1 MVNEDPVFVPATAWS
16 EAEEPSLFIKFDPGT
31 RTLPTGYQTVDHF
44 APLAVDIVFE
54 KDVAVTL
61 RDGTT
66 IYVDVFRPAGAEKV
80 PVIIAWSPYGKS
92 GGTHPRNWDLYE
104 LLGIDQ
110 SRLSGLAKFEAPDP
124 AYWCA
129 NGFAI
134 CNPDARGAFNSEG
147 DIYATGQQEGRDE
160 ADLIE
165 WLAEQDWCNG
175 KVGMSGNSY
184 LAISQ
189 WFAAAERPEHLAAFA
204 PWEGWSDTYRDLVV
218 RGGMPDLSFPD
229 SWGFSFAGNNQR
241 EDLSEES
248 RRYPL
253 IGELWQ
259 SKAAQ
264 LENITAP
271 VYVVASYS
279 NLIHTAGTFRGW
291 RRLSSANKWLRIHST
306 MEWPDF
312 NEPANQ
318 DDLRRFFDHFLKGED
333 NGWES
338 TPAVRYTVLDLEGG
352 DRINVPADEFPPA
365 EAVYTKLYL
374 DAAAGSLT
382 AEKPTSSDTAAY
394 NSESESD
401 SAVFTLTFDR
411 ETEIV
416 GYPKAALWVEADGHD
431 DLDLFVLLQK
441 LDATG
446 EVLEQFTVPNHGP
459 VMDNLTKNGSAIL
472 KYKGSNGRLRASLRH
487 LDEKWSTDQVPA
499 HTFDRVEKLEPGQ
512 VVEVEIDLFPV
523 GLALHP
529 GEQLRL
535 TVSGFNVLG
544 GVMPNRGTV
553 VPDNHGKHIIHT
565 GGIYASYLQ
574 LPVITVS

>member
-1 MVNEDPVFVPATAWS
+1 MVNEDPVFVPATEWS
-16 EAEEPSLFIKFDPGT
+16 EAEEPALFIKFEPGT
-31 RTLPTGYQTVDHF
+31 RTLPAGYQTVDHF
-44 APLAVDIVFE
+44 APLPVDIVFD

-66 IYVDVFRPAGAEKV
+66 IYVDVFRPAGTEKV

-92 GGTHPRNWDLYE
+92 GGTHPRNWDLYQ

-147 DIYATGQQEGRDE
+147 DIYATGQQEGKDT

-165 WLAEQDWCNG
+165 WLAVQDWCNG
-175 KVGMSGNSY
+175 KVAMSGNSY

-241 EDLSEES
+241 EDLSAEAN
-248 RRYPL
+248 RYPL

-259 SKAAQ
+259 SKAAE
-264 LENITAP
+264 LERITAP

-279 NLIHTAGTFRGW
+279 NLIHTPGTFRGW
-291 RRLSSANKWLRIHST
+291 RRLNSEEKWLRVHNT

-318 DDLRRFFDHFLKGED
+318 NDLRRFFDRFLKGEN
-333 NGWES
+333 NGWEQ
-338 TPAVRYTVLDLEGG
+338 TPRVRYSVLDLEGG

-365 EAVYTKLYL
+365 GSVSTRFYL
-374 DAAAGSLT
+374 DASTGSMTTGESAASDST
-382 AEKPTSSDTAAY
+382 AYE
-394 NSESESD
+394 SESETD
-401 SAVFTLTFDR
+401 GAVFTVRFDK
-411 ETEIV
+411 ETELV
-416 GYPKAALWVEADGHD
+416 GYPKAHLWLELDGYNDADV
-431 DLDLFVLLQK
+431 FVLLQK
-441 LDATG
+441 LNADG
-446 EVLEQFTVPNHGP
+446 EVLEQFNVPNHGP
-459 VMDNLTKNGSAIL
+459 AMDALTKTGSAIL
-472 KYKGSNGRLRASLRH
+472 KYKGSNGRLRASLRN
-487 LDEKWSTDQVPA
+487 LDAKWSTDDVPA
-499 HTFDRVEKLEPGQ
+499 HTFDRVEKLEPGTP
-512 VVEVEIDLFPV
+512 VALDIDMFPV

-529 GEQLRL
+529 GESLRL
-535 TVSGFNVLG
+535 RVSGFNVLG

-553 VPDNHGKHIIHT
+553 IPDNHGRHIIHT
-565 GGIYASYLQ
+565 GGAHASYLQ
-574 LPVITVS
+574 VPIITA